1 MEPALQNALSFF
13 INVLIEIIP
22 LFLTVTFLAGLALE
36 YIKPQVIREKL
47 GGKKGVTGILAAT
60 ALGFVTPF
68 CSCSTIPLLAGM
80 MAAGIPIGVL
90 TAFLFASP
98 YPIEV
103 GMIVLGPMFGWA
115 FAIAFVATGAIIAV
129 ISGLLL
135 QRLNWQNQVKD
146 DFIKGLKLNNQ
157 SAGGNGGE
165 ETSSSCCGEKALVS
179 NEYACGVDEKIES
192 DKGEEGCNCS
202 SGENACSNME
212 ESGCGCGVETGK
224 SDCGCD
230 SMEKQDVEGE
240 ECDCGAK
247 TEQNTT
253 GQIPV
258 KDGFPQKAKR
268 AALYSFGF
276 FRRMFLFIL
285 AGSTMGAII
294 YGFVPEDL
302 LATYM
307 GGTSILAVP
316 IAALIGVP
324 LYVSIIP
331 VIPIILSLSTKGVST
346 GAVIAFMITATSI
359 SPPELIMLSGMF
371 KRRYITLFVVMM
383 IFGAIVT
390 GYVFNMIAA

>member
-1 MEPALQNALSFF
+1 
-13 INVLIEIIP
+13 
-22 LFLTVTFLAGLALE
+22 
-36 YIKPQVIREKL
+36 
-47 GGKKGVTGILAAT
+47 
-60 ALGFVTPF
+60 
-68 CSCSTIPLLAGM
+68 M

-115 FAIAFVATGAIIAV
+115 FAIAFVVTGAIIAV

-146 DFIKGLKLNNQ
+146 DFIKGLKLNGQ

-165 ETSSSCCGEKALVS
+165 KTSSSCCGEKAQVS
-179 NEYACGVDEKIES
+179 NGCACGVDENIES

-202 SGENACSNME
+202 TGENVGSNME

-224 SDCGCD
+224 SDYGCD
-230 SMEKQDVEGE
+230 SEEKQDVEGE
-240 ECDCGAK
+240 GCGCGAK
-247 TEQNTT
+247 LEHNTIC
-253 GQIPV
+253 QLPV
-258 KDGFPQKAKR
+258 RDGFPQKAKR
-268 AALYSFGF
+268 AAIYSFGF
-276 FRRMFLFIL
+276 FKRMFLFIL

>member
-115 FAIAFVATGAIIAV
+115 FAIAFVVTGAIIAV

-165 ETSSSCCGEKALVS
+165 ETSSSCCGW
-179 NEYACGVDEKIES
+179 
-192 DKGEEGCNCS
+192 
-202 SGENACSNME
+202 
-212 ESGCGCGVETGK
+212 
-224 SDCGCD
+224 
-230 SMEKQDVEGE
+230 
-240 ECDCGAK
+240 
-247 TEQNTT
+247 
-253 GQIPV
+253 
-258 KDGFPQKAKR
+258 R
-268 AALYSFGF
+268 
-276 FRRMFLFIL
+276 
-285 AGSTMGAII
+285 
-294 YGFVPEDL
+294 
-302 LATYM
+302 
-307 GGTSILAVP
+307 
-316 IAALIGVP
+316 
-324 LYVSIIP
+324 
-331 VIPIILSLSTKGVST
+331 
-346 GAVIAFMITATSI
+346 
-359 SPPELIMLSGMF
+359 
-371 KRRYITLFVVMM
+371 
-383 IFGAIVT
+383 
-390 GYVFNMIAA
+390 

>member
-1 MEPALQNALSFF
+1 MELALQNALSFF
-13 INVLIEIIP
+13 VTVLIEIIP
-22 LFLTVTFLAGLALE
+22 LFLAVTFLAGLALE
-36 YIKPQVIREKL
+36 YIKPQIIRERL
-47 GGKKGVTGILAAT
+47 GGKKGITGILSAT
-60 ALGFVTPF
+60 VLGFITPF

-103 GMIVLGPMFGWA
+103 GIIVLGPMFGWA
-115 FAIAFVATGAIIAV
+115 FGVAFVATGAIIAV

-135 QRLNWQNQVKD
+135 QRINWQDQIKD
-146 DFIKGLKLNNQ
+146 DFIKGLKPHSQ

-165 ETSSSCCGEKALVS
+165 DTPSCCGDQAPAS
-179 NEYACGVDEKIES
+179 TGCACGADEVVTPKEEAGCACGAGEKEDPTS
-192 DKGEEGCNCS
+192 SECGCGEETSKTESCCDSGEKQGVEETGCNCGAES
-202 SGENACSNME
+202 EQHASN
-212 ESGCGCGVETGK
+212 
-224 SDCGCD
+224 
-230 SMEKQDVEGE
+230 QL
-240 ECDCGAK
+240 
-247 TEQNTT
+247 NTS
-253 GQIPV
+253 V

-268 AALYSFGF
+268 AALYSLTF
-276 FRRMFLFIL
+276 FKRMFLYVL
-285 AGSTMGAII
+285 VGSAMGAII
-294 YGFVPEDL
+294 YGFVPEEL

-307 GGTSILAVP
+307 GGSSILAVP

-371 KRRYITLFVVMM
+371 KRKYLILFVAMM

-390 GYVFNMIAA
+390 GYVFNMIGV

>member
-1 MEPALQNALSFF
+1 MELALQNALSFF
-13 INVLIEIIP
+13 VTVLIEIIP
-22 LFLTVTFLAGLALE
+22 LFLAVTFLAGLALE
-36 YIKPQVIREKL
+36 YIKPQIIREKL
-47 GGKKGVTGILAAT
+47 GGKKGITGILSAT
-60 ALGFVTPF
+60 VLGFITPF

-103 GMIVLGPMFGWA
+103 GIIVLGPMFGWA
-115 FAIAFVATGAIIAV
+115 FGVAFVATGAIIAV

-135 QRLNWQNQVKD
+135 QRINWQDQIKD
-146 DFIKGLKLNNQ
+146 DFIKGLKHHGQ

-165 ETSSSCCGEKALVS
+165 GAPSCCGDPAPAS
-179 NEYACGVDEKIES
+179 IGCACGADEEAAQKEEAECACGA
-192 DKGEEGCNCS
+192 GEKEDTTGS
-202 SGENACSNME
+202 E
-212 ESGCGCGVETGK
+212 CGCGEETSETESCCGSGEKQNVEETGC
-224 SDCGCD
+224 SCGT
-230 SMEKQDVEGE
+230 E
-240 ECDCGAK
+240 
-247 TEQNTT
+247 TEQNASN
-253 GQIPV
+253 QLNPSI

-268 AALYSFGF
+268 AALYSLTF
-276 FRRMFLFIL
+276 FKRMFLYVL
-285 AGSTMGAII
+285 VGSAMGAII
-294 YGFVPEDL
+294 YGFVPEEL

-307 GGTSILAVP
+307 GGSSILAVP

-371 KRRYITLFVVMM
+371 KRKYLVLFVAMM

-390 GYVFNMIAA
+390 GYVFNIIGV